1 MAGKTI
7 KGITVELG
15 GDATGLDKAL
25 SGVNK
30 QSSSLQS
37 ELRAVERLLK
47 LDPGNVVLVQ
57 QKQELLAESVGNT
70 KDKLNTLEKAQEQ
83 VNRQFQ
89 EGKID
94 AEQYREF
101 QRELEKTKASLAS
114 AEGELESFATQADDT
129 REKSGKSGL
138 EIAEAGAMA
147 KESGEQAQQGAAGW
161 SALSKG
167 AAAAAAG
174 VAAVGG
180 AVATGFG
187 YAVSVADDA
196 KGAMNDFQAAT
207 GLTGEAADG
216 FHESMK
222 SIYNANFG
230 ESFEDIGEAMAVVQ
244 KNSRL
249 VDPSK
254 TEKLTKSAIGLR
266 DTFGYD
272 IQEQMR
278 AVNQLIDQFGIS
290 GEEAFGLIAQGAQDG
305 WLDKN
310 GDMLDTINE
319 YSVHFKQLGLDA
331 VDMFNSLANGAYS
344 GTFSVDKCG
353 DAIKEFGIR
362 VKDGTADEA
371 FTRLGLSA
379 DATTQSF
386 AQGGDAAKEAFSK
399 VTTQLFALEDP
410 LLQNQLG
417 VQLFGT
423 MWEDLGAE
431 GVAALADITGEFST
445 TSDAQ
450 QKINQVKYDTFG
462 EAVTGL
468 GRVLQ
473 TSFVLPI
480 GEQALPIFND
490 FIGNLTAGAIS
501 ADGDAS
507 KMAASVGDAIS
518 QMAGQM
524 GEILPQIAD
533 FAISILSGLASGI
546 AEALPVLV
554 DQVMVILPGIIS
566 ALLSQLPLL
575 LEAAVQIIVSL
586 ANGIARAI
594 PTLLPQITQVV
605 LSIVNTLVASL
616 PLLVQAGVQLLL
628 ALVQAIPVVVEQLIV
643 ALPTIIDTIL
653 TALLEAL
660 PLLLEAA
667 ISLFQALVEA
677 IPVVIEALITA
688 LPTIIDT
695 IITTLIEALPL
706 LLDAAIELL
715 MAIVD
720 ALPTIIRALVVEL
733 PRIIRTITSTLINN
747 LPLLI
752 QAAVQLFMG
761 IIQAIPQ
768 ITVELVK
775 NMPLIISSII
785 EGLSAGIG
793 QMAQM
798 GLNLI
803 KGLWQ
808 GISDA
813 GKWLM
818 DQISGFF
825 GGVVDGIKK
834 FFGIKSPSTL
844 FRDEIG
850 KNLALGV
857 GEGFGRTM
865 QDVSRQMQQALPTEF
880 DTAANVHLT
889 GGEGSAAG
897 VGGKIVNLY
906 LTITSPTPLSPY
918 ETARQLKLAAQ
929 TCAI

>member
-7 KGITVELG
+7 KGITIELG

-94 AEQYREF
+94 AEQYRAF

-114 AEGELESFATQADDT
+114 AEGALGEFGRENIQVGDKSKQAGDKVEKAGKQAKGSGDDAKKGESAWSGFGEKVSKVGAAAGKALIGLGTAGAAAGAGVVALTSKAAYAADDINT
-129 REKSGKSGL
+129 LAKQTGLSTEEIQRFQMATDVIDVPLDTLTGSMAKLTKNMATAQSGTGTAAAAFQKLGVSITDGNGQLKNNQQVMNECFKALEGMGNETERDALAMQIFGRSAQDLNPLILGGADALKEIGDQAQESGL
-138 EIAEAGAMA
+138 ILSQGMLDKLNTFSDALDIGKASVSQFGNLIGTVFAEDFAGVVNVFSGYVRQLSSAFNEGGMDGMAQEAGA
-147 KESGEQAQQGAAGW
+147 
-161 SALSKG
+161 
-167 AAAAAAG
+167 
-174 VAAVGG
+174 V
-180 AVATGFG
+180 
-187 YAVSVADDA
+187 
-196 KGAMNDFQAAT
+196 
-207 GLTGEAADG
+207 
-216 FHESMK
+216 
-222 SIYNANFG
+222 
-230 ESFEDIGEAMAVVQ
+230 FEDILSRISSALPGLLEIGTNLIVTLVEGIAGALPGLMDKVMEVV
-244 KNSRL
+244 
-249 VDPSK
+249 P
-254 TEKLTKSAIGLR
+254 
-266 DTFGYD
+266 
-272 IQEQMR
+272 
-278 AVNQLIDQFGIS
+278 GI
-290 GEEAFGLIAQGAQDG
+290 
-305 WLDKN
+305 
-310 GDMLDTINE
+310 
-319 YSVHFKQLGLDA
+319 
-331 VDMFNSLANGAYS
+331 
-344 GTFSVDKCG
+344 
-353 DAIKEFGIR
+353 
-362 VKDGTADEA
+362 
-371 FTRLGLSA
+371 
-379 DATTQSF
+379 
-386 AQGGDAAKEAFSK
+386 
-399 VTTQLFALEDP
+399 VTT
-410 LLQNQLG
+410 
-417 VQLFGT
+417 
-423 MWEDLGAE
+423 
-431 GVAALADITGEFST
+431 
-445 TSDAQ
+445 
-450 QKINQVKYDTFG
+450 
-462 EAVTGL
+462 
-468 GRVLQ
+468 
-473 TSFVLPI
+473 
-480 GEQALPIFND
+480 
-490 FIGNLTAGAIS
+490 
-501 ADGDAS
+501 
-507 KMAASVGDAIS
+507 
-518 QMAGQM
+518 
-524 GEILPQIAD
+524 
-533 FAISILSGLASGI
+533 
-546 AEALPVLV
+546 
-554 DQVMVILPGIIS
+554 
-566 ALLSQLPLL
+566 LLSQLPLL
-575 LEAAVQIIVSL
+575 LETAAKIIVSL

-628 ALVQAIPVVVEQLIV
+628 ALVQAIPIVVEQLIV

-677 IPVVIEALITA
+677 IPVVIEAMIAA

-706 LLDAAIELL
+706 LLDAAIQLL

-720 ALPTIIRALVVEL
+720 ALPTIIRALVAEL

-857 GEGFGRTM
+857 GEGFDRTM